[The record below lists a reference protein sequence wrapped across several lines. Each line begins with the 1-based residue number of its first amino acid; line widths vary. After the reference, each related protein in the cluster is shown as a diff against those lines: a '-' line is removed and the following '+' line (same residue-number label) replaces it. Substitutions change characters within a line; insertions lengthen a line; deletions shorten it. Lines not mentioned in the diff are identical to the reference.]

1 MSRMNEMS
9 QFIDELRSAA
19 ASLLSVAEA
28 LTARYSSD
36 APVPDKPAE
45 KPITKEEVRAVLAA
59 KSAEGYAP
67 QVRAL
72 LKRFGAAQLSAVEPD
87 HYRALLEQTQAIGNE
102 VDGDG

>member
-1 MSRMNEMS
+1 MTRMNELSGCLNDLKNALSILESVVETLTEM
-9 QFIDELRSAA
+9 FGAAESAA
-19 ASLLSVAEA
+19 E
-28 LTARYSSD
+28 
-36 APVPDKPAE
+36 KPAP

-87 HYRALLEQTQAIGNE
+87 HYRALLEQAQAIGDE
-102 VDGDG
+102 VDVGG